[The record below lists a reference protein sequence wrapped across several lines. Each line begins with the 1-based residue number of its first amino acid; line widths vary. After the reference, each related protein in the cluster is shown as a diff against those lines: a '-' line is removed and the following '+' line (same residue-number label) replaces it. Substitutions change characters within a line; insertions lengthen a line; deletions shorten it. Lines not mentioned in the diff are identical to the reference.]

1 MIKLKV
7 TEQGVILPKHY
18 FPDVQE
24 VEMYLTQDGIF
35 LKANLNDNNLNW
47 SEDFL
52 KFEGIE
58 DNIDFTAYREE
69 LVEPKKEE
77 IF

>member
-1 MIKLKV
+1 MTKLKV

-18 FPDVQE
+18 FPDVHE
-24 VEMYLTQDGIF
+24 VEVYLTEDGIL
-35 LKANLNDNNLNW
+35 LKANLSDHNLNW

-52 KFEGIE
+52 MFEGTEDSIE
-58 DNIDFTAYREE
+58 FTAYREE
-69 LVEPKKEE
+69 LEEPKED

>member
-24 VEMYLTQDGIF
+24 VEMYLTEDGIF
-35 LKANLNDNNLNW
+35 LKTDLSDNSLSW

-58 DNIDFTAYREE
+58 DSIDFTAYRKE
-69 LVEPKKEE
+69 LVEPKGE